1 MTAAATVF
9 QTALGSGMTPST
21 TLRFPAN
28 LTSPQTST
36 ASCIGCRILVVDGDH
51 RVAILAKRDM
61 EAGEEVFYDYNYDK
75 RVGARI
81 ASSVTIISLFPE
93 E

>member
-1 MTAAATVF
+1 M
-9 QTALGSGMTPST
+9 
-21 TLRFPAN
+21 
-28 LTSPQTST
+28 
-36 ASCIGCRILVVDGDH
+36 DGDH